1 MRFARI
7 DIFYATLGV
16 MPLLGL
22 FLWWTWRERQRL
34 ITQFVQSR
42 LLSLLTVGVSRQRQ
56 LLRLWLVAIS
66 VGATLLA
73 LSRPQWGF
81 GYQEVKQRGLDIVI
95 AIDTSRSM
103 LAEDV
108 TPNRL
113 AKAKLAALDLRRL
126 ARTDRIGLVAFAGSA
141 FLQMPMSVD
150 EDAFRQHLDILD
162 TSLLP
167 QGGTAI
173 AEAIQTARSAIKESG
188 QENHQVLVMFTDG
201 EDHDGEAIE
210 AARAAAKSGMR
221 IFTIGVGTANGE
233 LLRVKDAKG
242 RSDFI
247 KDENGNVVKS
257 RLNEPLLQDLAK
269 AGNGFYLQLTGARAM
284 EVLYE
289 RGLAPLPK
297 MDLQATLTR
306 QYFERYQWFL
316 GVALLLLALELFVTD
331 RKPVTR
337 SGALTRS
344 ASGAGALAAILIL
357 MAPLFTSASPA
368 SARRNYDSG
377 KFKTALSEYE
387 RLIEK
392 KPTESPLHY
401 NAGNSAYQ
409 AGKFEAAAQHF
420 GSALATTD
428 PKLQQ
433 SAYYNLGNSHFRLG
447 QESEDP
453 KKMQELWQSS
463 ITDYE
468 TALKLDPSDH
478 DSKQNLELVRQRL
491 EELKKQQQQQKPGG
505 KGDDKDKKD
514 DQKQDPNGKDQQDQK
529 KDSKSQQDQSKEE
542 EKEKQKEKDQQQS
555 QDGKKPD
562 DKDSQ
567 KQESKGAQDSKD
579 KEDHGQAQESK
590 EAKGD
595 DKKDPKDQGGAAAG
609 GRMMQMTKQEAIQ
622 LLEALRSDERLLNLM
637 PPKTNRTH
645 RTLKDW

>member
-42 LLSLLTVGVSRQRQ
+42 LLALLTVGVSRQRQ

-289 RGLAPLPK
+289 RGL
-297 MDLQATLTR
+297 R
-306 QYFERYQWFL
+306 SEER
-316 GVALLLLALELFVTD
+316 
-331 RKPVTR
+331 R
-337 SGALTRS
+337 
-344 ASGAGALAAILIL
+344 
-357 MAPLFTSASPA
+357 
-368 SARRNYDSG
+368 
-377 KFKTALSEYE
+377 
-387 RLIEK
+387 
-392 KPTESPLHY
+392 
-401 NAGNSAYQ
+401 
-409 AGKFEAAAQHF
+409 
-420 GSALATTD
+420 
-428 PKLQQ
+428 
-433 SAYYNLGNSHFRLG
+433 
-447 QESEDP
+447 
-453 KKMQELWQSS
+453 
-463 ITDYE
+463 
-468 TALKLDPSDH
+468 
-478 DSKQNLELVRQRL
+478 
-491 EELKKQQQQQKPGG
+491 
-505 KGDDKDKKD
+505 
-514 DQKQDPNGKDQQDQK
+514 
-529 KDSKSQQDQSKEE
+529 
-542 EKEKQKEKDQQQS
+542 
-555 QDGKKPD
+555 
-562 DKDSQ
+562 
-567 KQESKGAQDSKD
+567 
-579 KEDHGQAQESK
+579 
-590 EAKGD
+590 
-595 DKKDPKDQGGAAAG
+595 
-609 GRMMQMTKQEAIQ
+609 
-622 LLEALRSDERLLNLM
+622 
-637 PPKTNRTH
+637 
-645 RTLKDW
+645 